1 MRIAIIIHGEPRF
14 CEEFDKLIN
23 SVKDVEQV
31 DWFFYLWSET
41 DYPTDEQIIHERE
54 HNPYAHTYGFNV
66 VAPNWRSVNRDWAMQ
81 KLRDNLPA
89 HHNIVRAEFVDHQG
103 MEFPPIEGRQAVEIS
118 IKNICKNWY
127 SLMQVDLYRQEYE
140 KQNNFT
146 YNLVIRSRPDIAVIS
161 ELDFESLL
169 GGVTGDPQVVFIPSN
184 HQCGYDGIHFCD
196 LYAIASSRNM
206 SIYSDVFNQ
215 AWKHN
220 LENNVIFHG
229 ETMLARHLQ
238 LNGLRF
244 VTANLHIGL
253 RSSGQDHAEPGGIY
267 ISNYGRW
274 E

>member
-66 VAPNWRSVNRDWAMQ
+66 VAPNWRSINRDWAMQ

-89 HHNIVRAEFVDHQG
+89 HHNIVRAEFVDHRD

-118 IKNICKNWY
+118 MTNICKNWY
-127 SLMQVDLYRQEYE
+127 SLMQVDSYRQEYE

-146 YNLVIRSRPDIAVIS
+146 YDLVIRSRPDIAVIS
-161 ELDFESLL
+161 ELDFESLRWAI
-169 GGVTGDPQVVFIPSN
+169 TGDSKVVFIPTN
-184 HQCGYDGIHFCD
+184 HQCGYDGIWFCD
-196 LYAIASSRNM
+196 LYAITSSKNM
-206 SIYSDVFNQ
+206 SIYSDVYNQ

-220 LENNVIFHG
+220 QEHNVIFHG
-229 ETMLARHLQ
+229 ETMLARHIQ
-238 LNGLRF
+238 INGLRF
-244 VTANLHIGL
+244 ATANFHIGL
-253 RSSGQDHAEPGGIY
+253 RSSGQNHAEPGGIY